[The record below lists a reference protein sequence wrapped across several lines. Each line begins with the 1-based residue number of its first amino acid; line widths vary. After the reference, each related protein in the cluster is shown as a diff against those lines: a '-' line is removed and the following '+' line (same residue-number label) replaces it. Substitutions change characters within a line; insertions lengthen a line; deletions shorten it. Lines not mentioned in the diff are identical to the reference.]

1 MLHDISSVQISLA
14 IFGDAVDK
22 AGRKQRTAPP
32 YAVTIATPR
41 TFVRSR
47 TIANYRKFSTKHK
60 GDPRRISAKSQ
71 Y

>member
-1 MLHDISSVQISLA
+1 LA
-14 IFGDAVDK
+14 TPIDK

-60 GDPRRISAKSQ
+60 GDPRRISGLLHCAKSQ